1 MLQYLRDVFELAFP
15 NNCVECRK
23 TLFNFETTICSSC
36 LESLPRTHFEKQAD
50 NTIVRLFWGRCELE
64 MATSLFY
71 INKHNKVH
79 HLMHQLKYRN
89 KPLIGQRLGK
99 TLGLKLIEEGSL
111 FSGIDM
117 IVPVPLHWKKEQQ
130 RGYNQALQI
139 ALGIQQATQWKVEEN
154 NLVRV
159 KENISQTKRTKYE
172 RWENVSE
179 IFEVKNPEAIQHKH
193 ILLVDDVITT
203 GATLE
208 ACVHALKKVE
218 GVKVSVASLATVER

>member
-1 MLQYLRDVFELAFP
+1 MPCSFT
-15 NNCVECRK
+15 NNR
-23 TLFNFETTICSSC
+23 
-36 LESLPRTHFEKQAD
+36 
-50 NTIVRLFWGRCELE
+50 G
-64 MATSLFY
+64 
-71 INKHNKVH
+71 IN
-79 HLMHQLKYRN
+79 
-89 KPLIGQRLGK
+89 
-99 TLGLKLIEEGSL
+99 E
-111 FSGIDM
+111 
-117 IVPVPLHWKKEQQ
+117 WKKEQQ

>member
-1 MLQYLRDVFELAFP
+1 
-15 NNCVECRK
+15 
-23 TLFNFETTICSSC
+23 
-36 LESLPRTHFEKQAD
+36 
-50 NTIVRLFWGRCELE
+50 
-64 MATSLFY
+64 
-71 INKHNKVH
+71 
-79 HLMHQLKYRN
+79 MHQLKYRN
-89 KPLIGQRLGK
+89 KPLVGQRLGK

-111 FSGIDM
+111 FSSIDM

-154 NLVRV
+154 NLVRI

-179 IFEVKNPEAIQHKH
+179 IFEVKNQEAIQHKH

>member
-1 MLQYLRDVFELAFP
+1 
-15 NNCVECRK
+15 
-23 TLFNFETTICSSC
+23 
-36 LESLPRTHFEKQAD
+36 
-50 NTIVRLFWGRCELE
+50 
-64 MATSLFY
+64 
-71 INKHNKVH
+71 
-79 HLMHQLKYRN
+79 MHQLKYRN

-111 FSGIDM
+111 FSEIDM

-179 IFEVKNPEAIQHKH
+179 IFAVKNPEAIQHKH